1 MTIEESKKF
10 LALIKVAYPSAYKD
24 IDRDSALATVNM
36 WQRDF
41 PAVPFDIMGM
51 AFDRFR
57 KKSKFP
63 PTVADMYEELK
74 GLYHSALVK
83 VLSITNQQEKDA
95 GMYIMKHTRTFTD
108 GTEQQFIN
116 YGAVTQL
123 MGADENRIMIEGGK
137 ADG

>member
-41 PAVPFDIMGM
+41 PSIPFDIMGM

-63 PTVADMYEELK
+63 PTVADMYEELS
-74 GLYHSALVK
+74 GLYHFAVEYALSAD
-83 VLSITNQQEKDA
+83 NQQTKNA
-95 GMYIMKHTRTFTD
+95 GIYIMKHTRNFTD
-108 GTEQQFIN
+108 GTAQQTIN
-116 YGAVTQL
+116 HSAITQL
-123 MGADENRIMIEGGK
+123 MGSDEKRIMIEG
-137 ADG
+137 D

>member
-41 PAVPFDIMGM
+41 PSVPFDIMGM

-63 PTVADMYEELK
+63 PTVADIYEELS
-74 GLYHSALVK
+74 GLYHSAVEYA
-83 VLSITNQQEKDA
+83 LSTDNQQTKDA
-95 GMYIMKHTRTFTD
+95 GIYIMKHTRAFT
-108 GTEQQFIN
+108 GGIGQMIN
-116 YGAVTQL
+116 HSAIAQL
-123 MGADENRIMIEGGK
+123 MDSDEKRMMIEG
-137 ADG
+137 D